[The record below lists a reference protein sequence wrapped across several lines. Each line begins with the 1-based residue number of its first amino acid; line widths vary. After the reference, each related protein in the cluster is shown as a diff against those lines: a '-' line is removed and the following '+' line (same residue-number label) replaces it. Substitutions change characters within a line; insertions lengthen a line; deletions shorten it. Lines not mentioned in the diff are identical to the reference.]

1 MDKSLKRLLDRAI
14 AVIAVVL
21 LAASASGLAAAA
33 PATGPRAHIEG
44 FHNTLL
50 SVMKDARALGVD
62 GRFDRLEPEVAQRF
76 DVSLMIALATGKH
89 WRAASPPDR
98 KRLED
103 AFRRFSAANYAS
115 QFSDFS
121 GESFETVAVQP
132 GPRQTQL
139 VQTRLNRPDDTP
151 VAITYVTRAA
161 GGSWQIVDVLIDHGI
176 SELAI
181 RRSEYRSVLE
191 SGGVDGLVRVLE
203 TKTTQLLAK

>member
-1 MDKSLKRLLDRAI
+1 MDKSVKQPLLDRAVV
-14 AVIAVVL
+14 VIAAL
-21 LAASASGLAAAA
+21 LLGFSWLAEAA
-33 PATGPRAHIEG
+33 PATGPRTHIEG
-44 FHNTLL
+44 FHDTLL
-50 SVMKDARALGVD
+50 SVMKDAKELGAD
-62 GRFDRLEPEVAQRF
+62 RRFDRLEPEIARRF

-89 WRAASPPDR
+89 WREAGPADR

-103 AFRRFSAANYAS
+103 AFRRFTTANYAS

-151 VAITYVTRAA
+151 IAITYVTRAIDGA
-161 GGSWQIVDVLIDHGI
+161 WQIVDVLIDHGI
-176 SELAI
+176 SELAV

-203 TKTTQLLAK
+203 NKTAQLLAK